1 MAEIEAKINYGN
13 LKKLIK
19 AMSSQYSVK
28 VGLLANKGGSDQV
41 SENLDLAGLGAV
53 QEFGATINVTDKMR
67 SFFRYKFGINLKK
80 TTTQIV
86 IPPRSFLTMPLSRT
100 NELKKKLRSHF
111 GNYSIGDIADYITE
125 SGDFETLAILL
136 GVSAVE
142 QIQEAFNT
150 GGFGEW
156 PENSPLTIEQKG
168 SAMQLVGRGREN
180 DASGH
185 LRNAITYEVSKNNG

>member
-53 QEFGATINVTDKMR
+53 QEFGATINVTPKMR
-67 SFFRYKFGINLKK
+67 SYFRYKFGINLKK
-80 TTTQIV
+80 KQIV
-86 IPPRSFLTMPLSRT
+86 IPPRSFLTMPLSRI

-142 QIQEAFNT
+142 QIHEAFNT

-156 PENSPLTIEQKG
+156 EQNAPLTIEQKN
-168 SAMQLVGRGREN
+168 STMQLVGRGREN